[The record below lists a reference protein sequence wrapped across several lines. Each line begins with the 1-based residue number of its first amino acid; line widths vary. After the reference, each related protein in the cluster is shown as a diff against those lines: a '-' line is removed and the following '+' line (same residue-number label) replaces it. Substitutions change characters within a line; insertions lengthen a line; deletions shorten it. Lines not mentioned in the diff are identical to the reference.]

1 MSVIKSEDLKAGV
14 DLLSEEVNINGIT
27 KALKT
32 LVSLNPELSAL
43 VGVIAAMSVA
53 FAAMQYNSFD
63 GFYDRAIKDQEALA
77 KTRDDLEN
85 TKTLIEENSNKIKEL
100 DLQKPD
106 DAIASALDDSSI
118 ARIKRRLVDIKE
130 EMGKVAEEYNSKI
143 NGNLDYNN
151 RPYIEPLKMAEA
163 GWTEFADNFKD
174 DIATTFDS
182 IVTIG
187 SEDHLMTLAI
197 TPILEDGTVLSP
209 EGLDNYIGKLMDAS
223 NIDEVLKLDD
233 QNLVMN
239 IVDGDYN
246 EEYWNN
252 FESNILDAK
261 NRHLELFTEANQLQ
275 NELSSASISN
285 LDSEIEKLQQQN
297 VVLEKQLELQQSLK
311 QAAQENAATSAKNAL
326 TQTDIYD
333 DVIFNS
339 ETGTY
344 ENKRNRRSILDN
356 VRNDQNRVN
365 EINEALKRNAESISK
380 IDSSTEAGR
389 QKIKVLQD
397 ERTRLNS
404 DLIDTQTRINQQKD
418 TIVNLY
424 NALFDT
430 DGKILP
436 GYENLVKEVQDIFPD
451 LISSAEE
458 ATSAVEDAMTPR
470 ISASNLDSTKQ
481 AIANAI
487 KTQNDLTA
495 AIASGNSATGMTF
508 EQMQNVIEAF
518 KEIEDFDMA
527 TLFEETATGV
537 QMNTE
542 AFKEYNEKL
551 QLKEQAA
558 LMDAIIAKTEEYNAA
573 LKSQNA
579 DEISRTRDELIKLQL
594 MLDEYE
600 ASVSKYNAYI
610 TATSSA
616 NPRDSYGNIV
626 TGYKSVEQLIKN
638 GWVTDDSV
646 TSYLDLMLGDNW
658 QSEFGNAQKAFAGL
672 KTKIDGT
679 NHSLKDY
686 LTTDS
691 KGNLTSQGVWRFVED
706 AVNLGFGER
715 GEDGLLTLDL
725 TDGKLEQIAERFGT
739 TTDVIELFGKALSD
753 AGMNVTFEPI
763 AKQIENIDKKAADL
777 REQIKNA
784 TDENEALKLMD
795 ELNSVESKQIRLRIN
810 AVLND
815 GGKSISELLSLSDA
829 DLATELKIDDS
840 QVAQARQM
848 LEGLGRSTG
857 EIPLNVK
864 IDEGQLQA
872 ILGSLTGTVE
882 VTPEVSEQPEF
893 KDTSVDVTPN
903 VVEQPKFSPQSVN
916 VSGFSGTSGKFGSS
930 APSNVNVSGKLN
942 LKLGSYPR
950 TAPPI
955 TGTASYT
962 GNFPTSAP
970 TIYGKAIYTAT
981 VQNPPSGGAITVSTG
996 TMTSV
1001 AHADGTAYNV
1011 LNYKRLSPSHAGGKV
1026 ALERNEYALTNE
1038 VGKLLANYKSI

>member
-542 AFKEYNEKL
+542 AFKKYNKQI
-551 QLKEQAA
+551 QLKEQAE
-558 LMDAIIAKTEEYNAA
+558 LLDAIIAKTKEYDSA
-573 LKSQNA
+573 LNSDDKEKA
-579 DEISRTRDELIKLQL
+579 FKELIQLQA

-600 ASVSKYNAYI
+600 ASVSKYNAYV

-616 NPRDSYGNIV
+616 NARDSYGNVV

-686 LTTDS
+686 LTTDA
-691 KGNLTSQGVWRFVED
+691 KGNLTSRGVWKFADDLVKIFGGDGSGIASKD
-706 AVNLGFGER
+706 ANGLYELNLTGDNLQTVADR
-715 GEDGLLTLDL
+715 L
-725 TDGKLEQIAERFGT
+725 GT
-739 TTDVIELFGKALSD
+739 TTEMVELFGKALSE
-753 AGMNVTFEPI
+753 AGMNVHFEPI
-763 AKQIENIDKKAADL
+763 AN
-777 REQIKNA
+777 QIKNLEKQA
-784 TDENEALKLMD
+784 KDLKDQIANSTDDEETTKLMS
-795 ELNSVESKQIRLRIN
+795 ELNEVNNKTIKKKIIAQVEGGQSVSDLLAMDDETLSATLDIDVGDAEKAREIIEEI
-810 AVLND
+810 
-815 GGKSISELLSLSDA
+815 GKAS
-829 DLATELKIDDS
+829 
-840 QVAQARQM
+840 
-848 LEGLGRSTG
+848 G
-857 EIPLNVK
+857 EVPINVK
-864 IDEGQLQA
+864 IDEGQFQQ
-872 ILGSLTGTVE
+872 ILNSLTGTVE
-882 VTPEVSEQPEF
+882 VTPEVEGQPEIE
-893 KDTSVDVTPN
+893 DTTVDVTPN
-903 VVEQPKFSPQSVN
+903 VTEQPKFTPQTVDVTGKSSGVGSKVLQANGIVN
-916 VSGFSGTSGKFGSS
+916 Y
-930 APSNVNVSGKLN
+930 
-942 LKLGSYPR
+942 KLGSYPKK
-950 TAPPI
+950 APNI
-955 TGTASYT
+955 SGTANYKGDFS
-962 GNFPTSAP
+962 GVGSAP
-970 TIYGKAIYTAT
+970 TLKGT
-981 VQNPPSGGAITVSTG
+981 VQYTSDFSTGGNGGHYTKSTG
-996 TMTSV
+996 TMLNV

-1038 VGKLLANYKSI
+1038 VGKHLANYKSI